1 MAKKEEPKYL
11 IRVTDSELKGIAFK
25 RVKVWTDWLYPG
37 GLLLGLIDFGIL
49 YAFFGSKIRDDIQST
64 VAIIVSTFVP
74 MLVGFV
80 ISARVR
86 NTRVKEKI
94 AELKNASIKAST

>member
-1 MAKKEEPKYL
+1 MTKKEEPKYL

-25 RVKVWTDWLYPG
+25 RVKLWTDWLYPV

-49 YAFFGSKIRDDIQST
+49 YAFFGSKVTEFVQVM
-64 VAIIVSTFVP
+64 VATIIFTFGP

-80 ISARVR
+80 ISAKVR
-86 NTRVKEKI
+86 NTKVKEKL
-94 AELKNASIKAST
+94 AELKDASIKAGF